1 MASQEHS
8 ETSSTSNE
16 KHLLPPLDAT
26 TSIPSTNQSASD
38 EIYKSIKVPIKV
50 SHDIELAIGHT
61 NRPVDDSEDDEL
73 YKTEADLDIEKT
85 IKIPKNTLSSIYQTI
100 VPGHASAFDDSQ
112 ALHKIDT
119 SQHINAVTLPLYQS
133 KKPRSVDGGL
143 QYRCTIQSKRHRF
156 KLRGLLLPFI
166 AIIVFIAGTLGV
178 LYYSGI
184 RLDSSTVTTI
194 KPPAVAIPAAPTPI
208 SKNLSVQGSL
218 LASSQG
224 YTDSAQQMVYVDI
237 QRHIQLLSSV
247 DGQTWQQTDLT
258 RLTAAPV
265 ANGTGLT
272 SYHWDKGD
280 KQQIAYLDASG
291 HIHLMSS
298 GAAGQWQV
306 IDLTQRA
313 SAPLSGGTTLIG
325 YQWTQTGSQQI
336 LFLDQAQHIQ
346 ELVCTDGTNWHVT
359 DITDITNT
367 VVPNGSALAAFIWTQ
382 TEEAQIVYVDTNKHV
397 MDLSTAATG
406 NWQSID
412 LAKTYHAPLAN
423 GNVITGYEWS
433 VDGSMHIDYIDSR
446 NHIQELSDSLQGQWT
461 LSDVTATTNSPV
473 TNGQA
478 LVGFDWIQGG
488 ARILLYIDS
497 NRHIQELSQLPQENW
512 NGIDLT
518 HLTSSSLA
526 NGAGLIGYTWAINGS
541 QQVVF
546 VDAAQHLVALSDIAN
561 GTWRKVNW

>member
-8 ETSSTSNE
+8 EASSTSKE
-16 KHLLPPLDAT
+16 KHLLPALEAT
-26 TSIPSTNQSASD
+26 TSIPITDQPASD
-38 EIYKSIKVPIKV
+38 EIYKSIKIPLKV
-50 SHDIELAIGHT
+50 GLDTELAIT
-61 NRPVDDSEDDEL
+61 NADISADDNEL
-73 YKTEADLDIEKT
+73 YKTQDDLDIETT
-85 IKIPKNTLSSIYQTI
+85 IKIPKNTRNSMYKTI
-100 VPGHASAFDDSQ
+100 VPEHTSASDDSKD
-112 ALHKIDT
+112 LCKIDT
-119 SQHINAVTLPLYQS
+119 SRPINAIALPLYQS
-133 KKPRSVDGGL
+133 KQARSVDGGL

-166 AIIVFIAGTLGV
+166 AIIVFIAGTLGA

-184 RLDSSTVTTI
+184 RFESSTVTTV
-194 KPPAVAIPAAPTPI
+194 KPPVATTLVTSTPI
-208 SKNLSVQGSL
+208 SKTLSVQGSL
-218 LASSQG
+218 IAASQG
-224 YTDSAQQMVYVDI
+224 YTDGIQQTAYVDT
-237 QRHIQLLSSV
+237 QQHIQLLSSTN
-247 DGQTWQQTDLT
+247 GQTWQQTDLT

-272 SYHWDKGD
+272 SYHWDKGG

-298 GAAGQWQV
+298 GSEGQWQV

-325 YQWTQTGSQQI
+325 YQWRQTGSQQI

-346 ELVCTDGTNWHVT
+346 ELVCTDGTNWHAT
-359 DITDITNT
+359 DITDITST

-382 TEEAQIVYVDTNKHV
+382 TEEEQIVYVDANRHV
-397 MDLSTAATG
+397 IDLSTTAAG

-412 LAKTYHAPLAN
+412 LSKTYHAPLAN
-423 GNVITGYEWS
+423 GNVIAGYEWS
-433 VDGSMHIDYIDSR
+433 VDGSMHIDYIDNR
-446 NHIQELSDSLQGQWT
+446 NHIQEVSDSLQGQWT

-478 LVGFDWIQGG
+478 LAGFDWIQGG
-488 ARILLYIDS
+488 ARILLYID
-497 NRHIQELSQLPQENW
+497 NNKHIQELSQLPQENW
-512 NGIDLT
+512 NGVDLT
-518 HLTSSSLA
+518 HLTSSALA
-526 NGAGLIGYTWAINGS
+526 NGVGLIGYTWAVNGS